1 MGLENVYAEGAVA
14 ATQFIDAVVPAGFAM
29 NAAEFKRQVAFYESQ
44 GPEAWLS

>member
-1 MGLENVYAEGAVA
+1 VFATGSVP
-14 ATQFIDAVVPAGFAM
+14 ATQFIDAEVPADFAM